1 MILRIFRPKPK
12 PKPDPLKVAQAEC
25 LTAWKR
31 VKNAAERG
39 DTRDLGRAHADL
51 KDATTAL
58 LRAEVGR

>member
-1 MILRIFRPKPK
+1 MILHILRR
-12 PKPDPLKVAQAEC
+12 KPDPLKAAQADY
-25 LTAWKR
+25 AAAFRR